1 MEIKKRFILLPIF
14 RGMVEDI
21 IIVTLFLYMYYTN
34 KSHGDEVSVMLF
46 SWVNLMLVGYFL
58 LRFLFQ
64 VGGRIAHELI
74 ILVIEIAAVYES
86 FLGILQIVGVVGLN
100 NSLFPCT
107 GTFDNPGP
115 LGGFLAVSLCVS
127 LAEVFALTQKKG
139 VRLFSILDKL
149 ILVTSLISVILCVV
163 ILPSTQSRAA
173 WLSIMIS
180 ATFYCLN
187 STKTLVWIKAHWLLI
202 LSIIFVLLSFVL
214 IFKLPSTKGRLI
226 TYKMEL
232 MTIKRNC
239 FKGVGLGHFS
249 SAYGETQRDYF
260 SKTIS
265 IQDGELRYKKSDKER
280 IFVDNPKVGFN
291 DYLQIGIEFGVGPL
305 ILFLLLVVL
314 IMYQLFKLY
323 SPFFYGMISMLVF
336 AFFSYPFSLWEFLV
350 IFLVFAAFA
359 GYKCDAIGFPKMGSL
374 FFAFSC
380 IFPLVFFYKSID
392 TVRTMHN
399 TEQLWKQ
406 QRFFFDSTDYQSYGY
421 CCSQLYS
428 NMRFNC
434 AFLYEYAYSL
444 YKGGDVVESEKT
456 IRQSLALSGNALS
469 FILLGDIHKMQGL
482 IEDAERD
489 YFNSFLALP
498 DRLYP
503 LYKLAILY
511 HDSNQKVK
519 YHKMVRSIE
528 NFHPRIESQSTKEIR
543 VMLAELKL
551 ADEQSK

>member
-323 SPFFYGMISMLVF
+323 SPFF
-336 AFFSYPFSLWEFLV
+336 
-350 IFLVFAAFA
+350 
-359 GYKCDAIGFPKMGSL
+359 
-374 FFAFSC
+374 
-380 IFPLVFFYKSID
+380 
-392 TVRTMHN
+392 
-399 TEQLWKQ
+399 
-406 QRFFFDSTDYQSYGY
+406 
-421 CCSQLYS
+421 
-428 NMRFNC
+428 
-434 AFLYEYAYSL
+434 
-444 YKGGDVVESEKT
+444 
-456 IRQSLALSGNALS
+456 
-469 FILLGDIHKMQGL
+469 
-482 IEDAERD
+482 
-489 YFNSFLALP
+489 SFLTYEK
-498 DRLYP
+498 DFFGRFHYG
-503 LYKLAILY
+503 
-511 HDSNQKVK
+511 
-519 YHKMVRSIE
+519 
-528 NFHPRIESQSTKEIR
+528 NF
-543 VMLAELKL
+543 L
-551 ADEQSK
+551 